1 MSDNDA
7 PAMDYKAHNS
17 TYDSFIKFSQWG
29 TVSIIVL
36 LVLMAIFLL

>member
-7 PAMDYKAHNS
+7 PAMDYKAHNA
-17 TYDSFIKFSQWG
+17 TYASFIKFSQWG
-29 TVSIIVL
+29 TVAIIVV

>member
-7 PAMDYKAHNS
+7 PAMDYKAHTE
-17 TYDSFIKFSQWG
+17 TYESFIKFSKWG
-29 TVSIIVL
+29 TISVIVL

>member
-1 MSDNDA
+1 MADNDA

-17 TYDSFIKFSQWG
+17 TYASFIKISQWG
-29 TVSIIVL
+29 TVAIIVV